1 MKIQEAMASL
11 KQEIADIEEMHKIEH
26 DPRFRK
32 EHSLDVLKTITD
44 FTEKVLG
51 EPSLNSVR
59 NGFSVLEKNYDGIS
73 GDYTGTQGLKRAY
86 KAMIKQLKKE
96 VEDDND

>member
-11 KQEIADIEEMHKIEH
+11 KQEIADIEELHKTEN

-32 EHSLDVLKTITD
+32 EHSLDVLKTITE

-51 EPSLNSVR
+51 EPSEAMVEATITSFND
-59 NGFSVLEKNYDGIS
+59 NGKLALVSHAKSYIN
-73 GDYTGTQGLKRAY
+73 QAR
-86 KAMIKQLKKE
+86 KE
-96 VEDDND
+96 VEGVD